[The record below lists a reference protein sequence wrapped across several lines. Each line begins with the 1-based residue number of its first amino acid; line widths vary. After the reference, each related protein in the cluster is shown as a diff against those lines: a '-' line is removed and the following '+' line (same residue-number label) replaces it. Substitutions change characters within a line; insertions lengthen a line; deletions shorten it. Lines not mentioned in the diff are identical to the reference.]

1 MIKKIKSYLSLKRT
15 AYAFTDSVSGK
26 AVYYYE
32 DCYGDIWMKD
42 SRWGFFAV
50 PRRK

>member
-1 MIKKIKSYLSLKRT
+1 MLKMIKSYLSLKRI

-32 DCYGDIWMKD
+32 DCYGDVYLKD
-42 SRWGFFAV
+42 NRWSLFAV
-50 PRRK
+50 PKGK